1 MQRGWQGRRSGAAL
15 VGAMTVLGGCFGLF
29 DDDHRSDP
37 PEQDRTIY
45 IAVGAELQLR
55 LEYGGCSLGVDDIG
69 VGCLSENPSALVD
82 LSLSE
87 TRAFTVGEA
96 EIGSLELVAD
106 VEALAPGGA
115 TLTVTYLDVFG
126 DEVVDHFELR
136 AAELTRVELEAPC
149 REAIEPGAPLPI
161 SAGAD
166 FDVILRG
173 YAGERRLVTGD
184 LPLVADADG
193 LALDAAGH
201 VTAPEHAGTHVVTL
215 TGRDSQPTT
224 FVVYAPEDLEVALAE
239 SATIS
244 GDDIV
249 PAVQVLPRIAGGP
262 ACVFDGSTLA
272 HVWIGEGDC
281 APALGGFALDGPVP
295 IDLGDTELVLPL
307 RGQGRCEVLAA
318 VEGGTPS
325 ALSIEVDAPF
335 GAGDAWD
342 EDRLSD
348 APQEIEP
355 PAPARTECEVVE
367 DLTRGGCHILDAAGI
382 PLPSLDCLRKWDWAL
397 THRDADYGAGEL
409 ETNLVGAGLRSELL
423 ARIDYEVL
431 LLDAGSYPPSE
442 LVAAASPASG
452 LVAYADGCVDE
463 DHAVVVLEHDAAGT
477 YDVTLSAANI
487 DHSESM
493 EVRVRDVGAIRF
505 ETGATAVAHDG
516 DVTRAHAFTGVVTEL
531 RVGYEDADGVA
542 LGGWG
547 AFSIVT
553 SDPDARAAIDRQTLE
568 LHTGTLPHVIRLA
581 SAVAPSIYELD
592 VVDGDAITAIEGI
605 GDPTLATGET
615 ECITPTALAADGLA
629 IHGRSSSPARLTI
642 DGSALV
648 VEPDGAWPDDELCLR
663 ARAPGESSL
672 EVRWGAVTEAHTWS
686 VQ

>member
-1 MQRGWQGRRSGAAL
+1 MRRDWMVGPRCIGL
-15 VGAMTVLGGCFGLF
+15 VGAMTMLGGCFGLF
-29 DDDHRSDP
+29 DDDHRGDP

-45 IAVGAELQLR
+45 VAVGAEVQLR
-55 LEYGGCSLGVDDIG
+55 LELVCSFGVDDVG
-69 VGCLSENPSALVD
+69 VGCLSENPSAVVD
-82 LSLSE
+82 VSLSE
-87 TRAFTVGEA
+87 TRAFAVGDA
-96 EIGSLELVAD
+96 EVGSLEILAD

-149 REAIEPGAPLPI
+149 RVEFEPGEPLPI
-161 SAGAD
+161 SAGAEL
-166 FDVILRG
+166 DVILRG
-173 YAGERRLVTGD
+173 FADERRLATGD
-184 LPLVADADG
+184 LPLVTDADG
-193 LALDAAGH
+193 LDLDAAGH
-201 VTAPEHAGTHVVTL
+201 LTAPASAGTHVVTL
-215 TGRDSQPTT
+215 AGQDSVPTT
-224 FVVYAPEDLEVALAE
+224 FVVYSPADVEVALSE
-239 SATIS
+239 GATIS

-249 PAVQVLPRIAGGP
+249 PSVEVLPRIAGGP

-295 IDLGDTELVLPL
+295 IDLGDAELALPL
-307 RGQGRCEVLAA
+307 RGQGTCEVLAA

-335 GAGDAWD
+335 GAGNAWD
-342 EDRLSD
+342 EERLSD
-348 APQEIEP
+348 APLVIDP
-355 PAPARTECEVVE
+355 PMPVRTECELVE
-367 DLTRGGCHILDAAGI
+367 DLSRGGCHILDAAGI
-382 PLPSLDCLRKWDWAL
+382 PLPSLDCLRKWDWTI
-397 THRDADYGAGEL
+397 THRDADYGDGEI

-442 LVAAASPASG
+442 LVASASPASG

-463 DHAVVVLEHDAAGT
+463 DHAVVVLEHDVAGT

-487 DHSESM
+487 NHSGSV
-493 EVRVRDVGAIRF
+493 EVRVRDVGAVRF
-505 ETGATAVAHDG
+505 ETGATDVIREG
-516 DVTRAHAFTGVVTEL
+516 DVTRAHVFTGVATEL
-531 RVGYEDADGVA
+531 GVGYEDADGVE

-547 AFSIVT
+547 SFSIST
-553 SDPDARAAIDRQTLE
+553 SDPDARAAIDRRALE

-581 SAVAPSIYELD
+581 SDVAPSIYELD
-592 VVDGDAITAIEGI
+592 VVDGDAVAAIEGI
-605 GDPTLATGET
+605 GDPTLSAGET
-615 ECITPTALAADGLA
+615 ECITPTALAADGLE
-629 IHGRSSSPARLTI
+629 IHGRSSIPPRLTI

-648 VEPDGAWPDDELCLR
+648 VDPDGAWPDDELCLR

-672 EVRWGAVTEAHTWS
+672 EVRWGALTEPHTWS